1 MIRQIAYFLYP
12 QFGANSSLI
21 NPVNK
26 QSCLIMATAAKSF
39 ACVSE
44 LMSAKHETT
53 FVEDLMYYS
62 LWFGKASV
70 IKFICIPCHFDCS
83 GKSALAVAAELGL
96 TEIFSFF
103 LQQHIPYRIVDNEGN
118 TPLHLAAA
126 SGHLDICQLILDAE
140 REQIIR
146 EIELELGGPEK
157 MQGEFEKAS
166 SSFRGGIRTKCKKCT
181 ETPHKVS
188 TFSSMTTRRPWLRE
202 KNYWARSAA
211 ESARISGH
219 IGVAT
224 LIENI
229 CLEVYSKD
237 FIDLQISF
245 VLNGKCGRSSNRS
258 LSSLNANISSIR
270 SFAPL
275 MRTSLIQKE
284 GFDDEADS
292 ANYSFALVTQGSLL
306 GEYIESQ
313 RDIEVV
319 YKDEKL
325 SEAKNEHCMSFSKT
339 VELELPVSTVHSMVQ
354 NDESSMSSSSSHI
367 AILPVGLAAMKPIDI
382 SALPE
387 FKAKS
392 HNIEVGRVEIL
403 CESSLKKKVSTE
415 ESEKC
420 GQMMKAQIKEHLP
433 RYTLNTS
440 DKENKMV
447 PTSEDV
453 EVVELRE
460 VSENISAI
468 RRNSARDLSN
478 KNSSQLLISIR
489 KSFSDSKLKLESL
502 MKR

>member
-1 MIRQIAYFLYP
+1 
-12 QFGANSSLI
+12 
-21 NPVNK
+21 
-26 QSCLIMATAAKSF
+26 MATAAKSF
-39 ACVSE
+39 ECVKV
-44 LMSAKHETT
+44 LISAKHETL
-53 FVEDLMYYS
+53 VEDLMYNWLRLRES
-62 LWFGKASV
+62 SV
-70 IKFICIPCHFDCS
+70 MKSNCIPCHFDCS
-83 GKSALAVAAELGL
+83 GKSALAIAAELGL

-103 LQQHIPYRIVDNEGN
+103 LQQHIPYRVVDNEGN

-146 EIELELGGPEK
+146 EIQLELGGPEK

-181 ETPHKVS
+181 ETSHKES
-188 TFSSMTTRRPWLRE
+188 TFSSMTTRKPWLRE
-202 KNYWARSAA
+202 KNYRAKSAA

-219 IGVAT
+219 VGVAT

-245 VLNGKCGRSSNRS
+245 VLHGKCGRNSNRS

-270 SFAPL
+270 SLAPSI
-275 MRTSLIQKE
+275 RTSLIQKE

-292 ANYSFALVTQGSLL
+292 VNYSFALVTQGSLL

-313 RDIEVV
+313 RDIELV
-319 YKDEKL
+319 YKDEEL
-325 SEAKNEHCMSFSKT
+325 SETNNEHRMPLSKT
-339 VELELPVSTVHSMVQ
+339 VELELPISTVTSMVQ
-354 NDESSMSSSSSHI
+354 NDDITVSSSSSHF
-367 AILPVGLAAMKPIDI
+367 AILPGSLAAMKPVNI

-387 FKAKS
+387 FKAKN
-392 HNIEVGRVEIL
+392 HKIEGSVENL
-403 CESSLKKKVSTE
+403 GGSSLKKTVSTE
-415 ESEKC
+415 ESDQR
-420 GQMMKAQIKEHLP
+420 GQIIKAQSKEYLPKYTIK
-433 RYTLNTS
+433 TM

-447 PTSEDV
+447 LESNDI
-453 EVVELRE
+453 EVDELGAK

-478 KNSSQLLISIR
+478 KNSSQLLTSIQR
-489 KSFSDSKLKLESL
+489 SFSDSKLKLQSL